1 MTRVNTLKD
10 IEKIYESTTMQEG
23 PFAQIV
29 EENTKVKASKEP
41 KPNKGFEEET
51 KNATTPSKDTGPK
64 GSEGYEEKVVEAGGT
79 GVRDNKNQFSA
90 GKVAKE
96 SINIS
101 KEEQSMAK
109 QKSIF
114 DKLYEDVLGGDE
126 DMGGFDDLGAEDELP
141 GEDEEGL
148 GDELDEVTLTLPRDL
163 AQQLHEVLMDQLGGD
178 EDIEDIEDIE
188 GDDGFELGEGPV
200 DDEEDM
206 YQEAPDVEII
216 GHALQG
222 DIDKGNLK
230 GKSNKVSGSGPAHSA
245 GGGGDGDGKLKGG
258 NPEPTDLGDKS
269 GAVTGKNNK
278 VAGKVKGKDQELFGG

>member
-10 IEKIYESTTMQEG
+10 IEKIYEATTMQEG
-23 PFAQIV
+23 PFAQVI

-41 KPNKGFEEET
+41 KPNSGFEEDT
-51 KNATTPSKDTGPK
+51 KDATAPSKTSGPK
-64 GSEGYEEKVVEAGGT
+64 GAEGYEEKVVEAGGT
-79 GVRDNKNQFSA
+79 GKRDDKNQFSA

-101 KEEQSMAK
+101 KGKQSMANE
-109 QKSIF
+109 KSIF

-141 GEDEEGL
+141 GEGEEGL

-163 AQQLHEVLMDQLGGD
+163 AERLHEALMDQLGGED
-178 EDIEDIEDIE
+178 DIEDIEDIE
-188 GDDGFELGEGPV
+188 GGDD
-200 DDEEDM
+200 DM

-222 DIDKGNLK
+222 DIDRGNLK

-269 GAVTGKNNK
+269 GSVTGKNNK